1 MENRKVRVI
10 LTMDVELTPHEERE
24 ALPCGPSGHNTR
36 LMGALESAIKAG
48 RFTLAGDAV
57 ITANAVNRFNRTYGT
72 TYPLHSIS
80 ASPPSRKEDS
90 K

>member
-10 LTMDVELTPHEERE
+10 LTMDVELTAHEERE
-24 ALPCGPSGHNTR
+24 ALPCGPDGHNMR
-36 LMGALESAIKAG
+36 LMRALESAINAG

-57 ITANAVNRFNRTYGT
+57 ITANAVKRFNRTYGT
-72 TYPLHSIS
+72 TYPIHSIS
-80 ASPPSRKEDS
+80 SSTLDRKEDG